1 MNCPQGAILAIA
13 SIMLAACATQPQ
25 QLDCSGARDDCEEN
39 ILGDCRPL
47 PAECLGVEPGAS
59 FKMVD
64 IDAAPTPAAIYLNGE
79 FIGRTPLRYPL
90 SFSSQSRYM
99 VVVAEPLYPNQSRQK
114 RRMLMPPLP
123 DRIQFYMNNPQE
135 TEQQGQ

>member
-1 MNCPQGAILAIA
+1 MNFVQGAILTIA
-13 SIMLAACATQPQ
+13 ASMLAACATQ
-25 QLDCSGARDDCEEN
+25 QLDCSGPRDDCEEN

-47 PAECLGVEPGAS
+47 PVQCLGVEPGAS
-59 FKMVD
+59 FKLVD
-64 IDAAPTPAAIYLNGE
+64 IDASPTPAAIYLNGE

-90 SFSSQSRYM
+90 SFTSQSRYM
-99 VVVAEPLYPNQSRQK
+99 VIVAEPLYPTQARQE